1 MSSEH
6 EFEIMGIDHVQLAMP
21 VGGEAEAERFY
32 SGVLGL
38 DRVAK
43 PAVMAARG
51 GCWFRGPHVELH
63 LGTES
68 SFRPARKAHPA
79 LLIRGLDALCSKI
92 QSAGG
97 EVRFTDEVPGVRRC
111 HVDDPFG
118 NRIELIDDSTRSRA
132 R

>member
-1 MSSEH
+1 MSSEQQ
-6 EFEIMGIDHVQLAMP
+6 FEIVGIDHVQLAMP

-32 SGVLGL
+32 SAVLGL

-43 PAVMAARG
+43 PAAMAVRG

-63 LGTES
+63 LGAEPT
-68 SFRPARKAHPA
+68 FRPARKAHPA
-79 LLIRGLDALCSKI
+79 LLIRGLDALCAKI

-118 NRIELIDDSTRSRA
+118 NRIELIDDTTRSRA